1 MENDALLAPPLAAVV
16 DRLLSRFPSE
26 VPLDAIGEETAL
38 VTGRAEDVDAVVGAV
53 EKAGRRIRESVS
65 EASAAGGPALLAKV
79 LKTARALQMTSGRTP
94 TPPEI
99 ARACGLAEGDVRRAL
114 GFARTLSK

>member
-53 EKAGRRIRESVS
+53 EKAGDAFVSRFRRR
-65 EASAAGGPALLAKV
+65 P
-79 LKTARALQMTSGRTP
+79 
-94 TPPEI
+94 
-99 ARACGLAEGDVRRAL
+99 RRA
-114 GFARTLSK
+114 ARRSSRRSSRRRVRCK